1 MINALTID
9 VEEYFHVGRPGEWRT
24 TGRVSLPASRV
35 EADLTRVLRLLEAR
49 EVKATFFVVGQIAR
63 SNPRLVGRIVSAGH
77 EVGCH
82 GFEHLPVESLSPEEF
97 AKDLDRALDAVGGAS
112 GRRPA
117 GYRSPL
123 WSLSRAPWALDE
135 GMDALV
141 SRGFSYDASLAPIPV
156 AGLSSLPAYARV
168 LRARSG
174 TIVELPPLTGRFG
187 PWRFPLG
194 FGLGLR
200 LLPTTLVALAIAE
213 ENRAGRPATVVL
225 HPWELDPDPP
235 VLPLPTGLGIAHGF
249 CLEKLGAVLERLLGL
264 VRFGAAQDALDSFAA
279 ARRAA

>member
-9 VEEYFHVGRPGEWRT
+9 VEEYFHVGRPGEWRAC
-24 TGRVSLPASRV
+24 GREALPASRV
-35 EADLTRVLRLLEAR
+35 DADMSRVLGMLETWKTR
-49 EVKATFFVVGQIAR
+49 ATFFVVGQIAR
-63 SNPRLVGRIVSAGH
+63 SHPRLVTRIVSAGH

-82 GFEHLPVESLSPEEF
+82 GFEHLPVEGLSPEEF
-97 AKDLDRALDAVGGAS
+97 AMDLDRSLEAVGSAS
-112 GRRPA
+112 GMRPA

-123 WSLSRAPWALDE
+123 WSLSRAPWAMDE

-156 AGLSSLPAYARV
+156 AGLSSLPAHARV
-168 LRARSG
+168 LRRRAGS
-174 TIVELPPLTGRFG
+174 IVELPPLTGRFG

-200 LLPTTLVALAIAE
+200 LLPTAPIARAIAE
-213 ENRAGRPATVVL
+213 ENHAGRPATVAF

-235 VLPLPTGLGIAHGF
+235 VLPLPTGLAIAHGF
-249 CLEKLGAVLERLLGL
+249 CLERLAPALERLVGI
-264 VRFGAAQDALDSFAA
+264 VRFGTAQDALDCFTHS
-279 ARRAA
+279 RRAA